1 MDSMERRTFVLG
13 SASIVLAGSIAGCL
27 PNDDD
32 VDDEPDDVDD
42 EPDDVPDDND
52 IEEHM
57 ADANGYAGIEDF
69 TGETEITIEVG
80 DPEGG
85 SNYMFQPAAPEIDE
99 GTTVTWEWIDD
110 AAHSVTQTNGDEFDS
125 DIQSDY
131 TFEHTFEESGTHL
144 YICVP
149 HEAIGHI
156 GALVVA

>member
-1 MDSMERRTFVLG
+1 MDSMGRRKFVLG
-13 SASIVLAGSIAGCL
+13 SGTIVVAGSIAGCL

-42 EPDDVPDDND
+42 EPDDND

-57 ADANGYAGIEDF
+57 SDANGYDGIEDY
-69 TGETEITIEVG
+69 TGETELTIEVG

-110 AAHSVTQTNGDEFDS
+110 AAHSVTHVNGDDFDS
-125 DIQSDY
+125 DIQSDF
-131 TFEHTFEESGTHL
+131 TFEHTFEESGTYL
-144 YICVP
+144 YHCIP
-149 HEAIGHI
+149 HQAIGHI
-156 GALVVA
+156 GALVVV